1 MNDIDINIYA
11 ANIHSF
17 IFQIQTGIDEN
28 FQPLYFP
35 REWVN
40 NTYQTIIQPFPDF
53 TEKTLDLRK
62 DTPKASRFSLFTESK
77 RGLLFSS
84 QNLNP
89 KTNKPYRKLL
99 VYPQQIADSYVLSLN
114 FYIPQ
119 TAQKDNIKLEQ
130 LKEFNPDHCLQ
141 INTKL
146 GQTFLITAFLD
157 PNITE
162 NKEKIANQCLHHL
175 LNLSLEEIQAKF
187 YRKGELFNS
196 EIIEYGNPK
205 LDQFHAL
212 ILFFAEESSSENFN
226 KIYWELPSLLL
237 YHHKII
243 TAYAD
248 SRLDYH
254 ELDKKVSEID
264 RLISSFN
271 SQPQENQILSSN
283 ELEDFN
289 QKLKQLLN
297 LSLDYSRKL
306 RNLEYYQNTIAIHSS
321 NYQTK
326 LNYLQKLTNNNL
338 DFFASLCGE
347 EWTTLQTQIKADLNY
362 FHQGTII
369 LNQGI
374 ETIRGLIEID
384 QAKSDRLKE
393 AREKEKDIRL
403 QITILAI
410 GSGLAVAGIVATS
423 YPLITP
429 ENPLL
434 PPSFRPLHPFSTS
447 VILSLICAIL
457 AYLLIELI
465 AIIIRKFKKFKA

>member
-40 NTYQTIIQPFPDF
+40 NTYQTIIQSFPDF
-53 TEKTLDLRK
+53 TEKTLDLRE
-62 DTPKASRFSLFTESK
+62 DTPKVSRFSLLAK
-77 RGLLFSS
+77 GKPYRLFSS
-84 QNLNP
+84 QTLNP

-114 FYIPQ
+114 LFIPQ
-119 TAQKDNIKLEQ
+119 SSQTDKIKIEH
-130 LKEFNPDHCLQ
+130 LKEFNPNHCLQ

-162 NKEKIANQCLHHL
+162 DKEKIANQCLHHL

-205 LDQFHAL
+205 LDKFHAL

-254 ELDKKVSEID
+254 ELDKKVSEIET
-264 RLISSFN
+264 LISSLN
-271 SQPQENQILSSN
+271 SQPQKNQILSSN

-289 QKLKQLLN
+289 QKLKQLLT

-338 DFFASLCGE
+338 DFFTSLCRE

-374 ETIRGLIEID
+374 ESIRGLIEID
-384 QAKSDRLKE
+384 QAKSDRLKQD
-393 AREKEKDIRL
+393 REKQKDIRL

-410 GSGLAVAGIVATS
+410 GSGLGVAGIISAS

-429 ENPLL
+429 KHL
-434 PPSFRPLHPFSTS
+434 
-447 VILSLICAIL
+447 
-457 AYLLIELI
+457 
-465 AIIIRKFKKFKA
+465 